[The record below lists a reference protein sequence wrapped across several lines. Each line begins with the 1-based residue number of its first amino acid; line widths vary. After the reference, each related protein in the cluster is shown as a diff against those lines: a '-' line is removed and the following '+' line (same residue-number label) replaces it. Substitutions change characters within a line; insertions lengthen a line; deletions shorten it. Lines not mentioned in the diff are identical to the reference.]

1 MSEYTNTQQTTTET
15 KGSGLTLNDLLQLA
29 LSNWYWFIV
38 SILLCG
44 GVAFFYLHSTAPTY
58 QRTAT
63 ILVKDSRKGS
73 GAEVTAFNDI
83 LGGIGRRSAENEV
96 HILQSRK
103 LMEHVVEKYDL
114 ATTYTTEGSI
124 RTSDIYGRTPLLVK
138 FLTAQPS
145 DFGTFQ
151 YKINKAGEVALYEFQ
166 NEDGPIGD
174 SDARIKMHVGDTITT
189 PLGNITL
196 VATPYLD
203 QYINKEVKV
212 TKIPQNEA
220 TEIYRKRL
228 SCQIADKLAS
238 VIAISMT
245 DQVPLRAE
253 HVINGIID
261 AYNADAI
268 DDKRAISDLTQE
280 FITERLASLSE
291 ELNLAD
297 SDIATFKQ
305 ENRLYSPEN
314 EVLLGAEEIKQL
326 RKDAL
331 SLEANREMAE
341 YILAYIRDVD
351 NPNALI
357 PAATV
362 SMSGASS
369 ALATQI
375 GQYNENVLQYD
386 RLRSSSSQ
394 SNPIITDLEA
404 QLADVRKAIESSLE
418 SHIEGLNLQIEQV
431 NRQQNIADNKMH
443 SSPTKE
449 KELLSK
455 ARQQKVKEEL
465 YIYLLTK
472 LEENAL
478 VGATAESSARVIDHA
493 YGSNKPVSPKGSLI
507 YLIAVVLGFAIPFA
521 IIYIREMLNTT
532 VRSRRDVEEV
542 LTAPFLGDVP
552 KVNGKI
558 HDNIIVKEDG
568 RDAISEAFRMIRT
581 NLNFMSIDN
590 KIKVLM
596 CTSSIPHSGKTFIS
610 LNLAA
615 TLAASGKRTVVVD
628 IDLRRRTL
636 TKSMGHRNN
645 RRGLTG
651 YLTNNIGSI
660 NDIINKSEVSPNLD
674 FVFAGP
680 QPPNP
685 TEMLMS
691 QRMED
696 FMNELRERYD
706 YVIIDSTPAF
716 AVADAIITDRLVD
729 LTVYVIRQG
738 NLDRR
743 HLPDIEAL
751 YREKKFH
758 NLSIVLNAVTYD
770 RRTGGMGYGY
780 DYYKSANEK
789 NPVKRCWNSV
799 CKPFSKK

>member
-1 MSEYTNTQQTTTET
+1 MSEYTNTQQTATEP
-15 KGSGLTLNDLLQLA
+15 KSSGLTLNDLLQLA

-38 SILLCG
+38 SILFCG
-44 GVAFFYLHSTAPTY
+44 GVAFFYLQRTAPTF

-114 ATTYTTEGSI
+114 ATTYTTEGSL
-124 RTSDIYGRTPLLVK
+124 RTTDIYGRTPLLVK

-151 YKINKAGEVALYEFQ
+151 YKIDKAGGVTLYDFYDE
-166 NEDGPIGD
+166 EGPIGGENT
-174 SDARIKMHVGDTITT
+174 RIKMEVGDTVTT

-196 VATPYLD
+196 IATPYLE
-203 QYINKEVKV
+203 QYGDKEVKV

-220 TEIYRKRL
+220 TEMYRKRL
-228 SCQIADKLAS
+228 NCQIADKLAS

-253 HVINGIID
+253 NVINGIID

-268 DDKRAISDLTQE
+268 DDKRAISNLTQE
-280 FITERLASLSE
+280 FITERLVSLSA

-305 ENRLYSPEN
+305 ENRLYSPSE
-314 EVLLGAEEIKQL
+314 EVTLGAHELQQL

-375 GQYNENVLQYD
+375 NQYNENVLQYD

-493 YGSNKPVSPKGSLI
+493 YGSNKPVSPRSSLI
-507 YLIAVVLGFAIPFA
+507 YLIAIVLGLAIPFA

-532 VRSRRDVEEV
+532 VRSRRDVEEA
-542 LTAPFLGDVP
+542 LTAPFLGDIP
-552 KVNGKI
+552 KFNGKM
-558 HDNIIVKEDG
+558 HDSIIVKEDG

-645 RRGLTG
+645 RRGLTA
-651 YLTNNIGSI
+651 YLTNNIASI
-660 NDIINKSEVSPNLD
+660 NDIINKSEESPNLD
-674 FVFAGP
+674 FIFAGP

-743 HLPDIEAL
+743 HLPDIETL

-770 RRTGGMGYGY
+770 RRTGGMTYGY

-789 NPVKRCWNSV
+789 SPIRRCWNRV
-799 CKPFSKK
+799 RKPFTKQ